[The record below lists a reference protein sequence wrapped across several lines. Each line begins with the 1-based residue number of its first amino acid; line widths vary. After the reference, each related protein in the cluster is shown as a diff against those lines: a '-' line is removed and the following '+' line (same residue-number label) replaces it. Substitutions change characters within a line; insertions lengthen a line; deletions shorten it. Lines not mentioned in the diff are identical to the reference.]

1 MCQARIRNTNP
12 QHELWNFL
20 TRDLVPALIDVYGRK
35 QSLKQLDFARQSAQ
49 ERQGFYQYIDATT
62 FPNIDAQIER
72 IFARGV
78 PFSVPVDLYTAFNAD
93 FRRFFTPGSPIFT
106 FIFSPIRHP
115 AESSSRCR
123 RAIGVPRFS
132 IPYRRGLQLTS
143 RHS

>member
-1 MCQARIRNTNP
+1 MSRALHVLALGDYVEGHLLSAFSTTIAALCVYANQLTNP

-72 IFARGV
+72 IFARVRTLFG
-78 PFSVPVDLYTAFNAD
+78 PS
-93 FRRFFTPGSPIFT
+93 
-106 FIFSPIRHP
+106 
-115 AESSSRCR
+115 
-123 RAIGVPRFS
+123 
-132 IPYRRGLQLTS
+132 
-143 RHS
+143 